1 MHTRWRWVLFGLG
14 AAVAACGPVAAAGGP
29 WYGYVF
35 GGLWFLMGATVAWR
49 SFGMGTKLTSEGIQ
63 SQGLDHA
70 GTIQWCDVRAIEPDR
85 RRNLVLFHTIA
96 PSVRAAGKNRVLSEL
111 SLLSVKKDVVPER
124 TRKQIAEL
132 EQALAEHR
140 AGCTACGARPR
151 VHEQQGL
158 LTRLRRAFSRK
169 QHRSAR

>member
-49 SFGMGTKLTSEGIQ
+49 SFGMGTKLTEQGIQ
-63 SQGLDHA
+63 SHGIDHVSA
-70 GTIQWCDVRAIEPDR
+70 IQWCDVQAIEPER
-85 RRNLVLFHTIA
+85 RRNLVVFHTIA
-96 PSVRAAGKNRVLSEL
+96 PAVQAAGRKRALSEL
-111 SLLSVKKDVVPER
+111 SLLSVKKDAVPER
-124 TRKQIAEL
+124 TLKQIAEL
-132 EQALAEHR
+132 EKALAEHR
-140 AGCTACGARPR
+140 AGCTACGAQPKAP
-151 VHEQQGL
+151 EQRGL
-158 LTRLRRAFSRK
+158 VARLRRAISRK

>member
-14 AAVAACGPVAAAGGP
+14 AAVAAVGPVAAAGGP

-49 SFGMGTKLTSEGIQ
+49 TFGMGTKLTEEAIE
-63 SQGLDHA
+63 SQGLDRTSH
-70 GTIQWCDVRAIEPDR
+70 IQWCDVKAIEPSR
-85 RRNLVLFHTIA
+85 RRSLIVFHTIA
-96 PSVRAAGKNRVLSEL
+96 PVVRAAGKEHALSEL

-140 AGCTACGARPR
+140 AGCTACGAQPKA
-151 VHEQQGL
+151 HKQQGL
-158 LTRLRRAFSRK
+158 LTRLRRAISRK